1 MAGQHEQGA
10 VAVQLQQCV
19 AHHIA
24 RRDDVGVARDLL
36 LHRGAVLGLRKGAGQ
51 HQFFVRVG
59 FQIALHQVQRA
70 LFRRDAAHI
79 QNVAPGFQPVFFA
92 NQVAGQRLA
101 HLHRIG
107 DEDGGTIVLL
117 LKIVPLALR
126 QHHQIIRIL
135 CGHPLTQLQVGAG
148 KAAPLVHLPVQPVH
162 GAHRVLAEQ
171 LGDHQRHR
179 RADGVIMDHI
189 IVPDQ
194 RIKSGQERVDHS
206 VQRRLFKRENAAG
219 LHAVRSVNV
228 MPFLQPAVVHGDLI
242 AALDETGCQP
252 ADHDFHTTRTGREVL
267 VPDHCHLHTK
277 ISLSVTAFAAV
288 LPVVAGR
295 LLCATQL

>member
-10 VAVQLQQCV
+10 VAVQLQQRV

-36 LHRGAVLGLRKGAGQ
+36 LHGGAILGLRKGAGQ

-179 RADGVIMDHI
+179 WADGVVVDHI
-189 IVPDQ
+189 AVPRQ
-194 RIKSGQERVDHS
+194 GVKG
-206 VQRRLFKRENAAG
+206 G
-219 LHAVRSVNV
+219 
-228 MPFLQPAVVHGDLI
+228 
-242 AALDETGCQP
+242 
-252 ADHDFHTTRTGREVL
+252 
-267 VPDHCHLHTK
+267 
-277 ISLSVTAFAAV
+277 
-288 LPVVAGR
+288 
-295 LLCATQL
+295 

>member
-10 VAVQLQQCV
+10 VAVQLQQRV

-101 HLHRIG
+101 HLHCIG

-162 GAHRVLAEQ
+162 GAHRMLAEQ

-179 RADGVIMDHI
+179 WANGVVVDHI
-189 IVPDQ
+189 AVPRQ
-194 RIKSGQERVDHS
+194 GVKGGQERIDHGI
-206 VQRRLFKRENAAG
+206 QRRLFKRENAAG

-252 ADHDFHTTRTGREVL
+252 ADHDLHAARTGREVL

-277 ISLSVTAFAAV
+277 ISLSVTAFAAI

>member
-1 MAGQHEQGA
+1 MAGQHEQGT

-24 RRDDVGVARDLL
+24 RRDDVGVARDFL

-59 FQIALHQVQRA
+59 FQIAFHQVQRA

-135 CGHPLTQLQVGAG
+135 CGHTLA
-148 KAAPLVHLPVQPVH
+148 QP
-162 GAHRVLAEQ
+162 
-171 LGDHQRHR
+171 
-179 RADGVIMDHI
+179 
-189 IVPDQ
+189 
-194 RIKSGQERVDHS
+194 
-206 VQRRLFKRENAAG
+206 
-219 LHAVRSVNV
+219 
-228 MPFLQPAVVHGDLI
+228 
-242 AALDETGCQP
+242 
-252 ADHDFHTTRTGREVL
+252 
-267 VPDHCHLHTK
+267 
-277 ISLSVTAFAAV
+277 
-288 LPVVAGR
+288 
-295 LLCATQL
+295 